1 MKKHCPSVQFQRC
14 LLAIGVLL
22 ALPTAVLAQDADDAT
37 ELDEIIITGTRTEV
51 PLEESL
57 VPAQVIDR
65 EEIERSQARSI
76 TQLLQGRTGIGFS
89 NQGGLGKI
97 TTLNIRGTES
107 DHVLVLID
115 GVRVGSATA
124 GLPALQDLPVDQI
137 ERIEI
142 VRGPRSSLYGSE
154 AIGGVI
160 QIFTRRGEPGLRQHL
175 RVGAGSNSMREA
187 SAGFGYGGTRG
198 WIGADAAYQETDGIN
213 ACRGAGFPIFR
224 GCFTDEPDLDGYR
237 NVSLSLRGGIDLT
250 ETLVAEGTFLDA
262 HGDNEFDGSF
272 TNRSET
278 VQQVLGGK
286 LRYTPSKRLK
296 LELNVG
302 RNRDKSD
309 DYLDDTYLG
318 RFGTVREQ
326 ASLQGDFAISSAQ
339 LLTAGLDWQEDTVD
353 SDTAYDQTR
362 RDNQAVFVEYQG
374 RSGAQQFQ
382 ASLRSDD
389 NEQFGEHTTGSLGH
403 GYGFK
408 GGLRFNTV
416 YATGF
421 KAPSFNDLYFPFFGN
436 PELRPESSKS
446 LNLGLSQYASRYS
459 WTFNVYETHVDDLV
473 TYDAS
478 IFLPN
483 NIEKARLRGAEFTV
497 DTTLAGWELSA
508 QLSHTD
514 PRNDT
519 DGANF
524 DNLLARRARNTGR
537 IDVDRAFG
545 DLRLGTTLT
554 GASYRYDNAAN
565 TVRLAG
571 YGTLD
576 LRMEYALHPRW
587 TLQAR
592 ATNVLNR
599 QYETISFYNQ
609 SGREYGVSLRYRSG
623 L

>member
-1 MKKHCPSVQFQRC
+1 MKNRRNSINLKRC

-22 ALPTAVLAQDADDAT
+22 ALPTSVFAQDTSDAT
-37 ELDEIIITGTRTEV
+37 ELDEIIVTGTRTQV
-51 PLEESL
+51 PLADSL

-65 EEIERSQARSI
+65 QEIERSQARSI
-76 TQLLQGRTGIGFS
+76 AQLLKGRAGIGFS

-142 VRGPRSSLYGSE
+142 IRGPRSSLYGSE

-160 QIFTRRGEPGLRQHL
+160 QIFTRRGVPGFRQHL
-175 RVGAGSNSMREA
+175 RVGAGSNSLREA
-187 SAGFGYGGTRG
+187 SAGFAYGGTRG
-198 WIGADAAYQETDGIN
+198 WIGADAAYQQTDGIN

-224 GCFTDEPDLDGYR
+224 GCFTTEPDLDGYR

-250 ETLVAEGTFLDA
+250 EALVAEGTFLDA
-262 HGDNEFDGSF
+262 QGDNEFDGSF
-272 TNRSET
+272 TNSSKT

-286 LRYTPSKRLK
+286 LRYTPSEALK
-296 LELNVG
+296 LELGVG
-302 RNRDKSD
+302 RNRDTSD

-318 RFGTVREQ
+318 RFGTTREQ
-326 ASLQGDFAISSAQ
+326 ASLQGDFAFGPGQ
-339 LLTAGLDWQEDTVD
+339 LLTAGVDWQEDVID
-353 SDTAYDQTR
+353 SSTAYDQTR
-362 RDNQAVFVEYQG
+362 RDNQAAFVQYQG
-374 RSGAQQFQ
+374 RLGAQQLQ

-389 NEQFGEHTTGSLGH
+389 NEQFGEHTTGSLGY
-403 GYGFK
+403 GYGFE
-408 GGLRFNTV
+408 GGLRFNSV

-436 PELRPESSKS
+436 PDLRPESSKS
-446 LNLGLSQYASRYS
+446 LNLGLSQFASRYS
-459 WTFNVYETHVDDLV
+459 WTFNVYETRVDDLV

-483 NIEKARLRGAEFTV
+483 NIEKARLRGAEFTF
-497 DTTLAGWELSA
+497 DTTLSGWELSA

-514 PRNDT
+514 PRNRT
-519 DGANF
+519 DGRNF

-537 IDVDRAFG
+537 IDIDRAFG
-545 DLRLGTTLT
+545 DLRIGTTVA
-554 GASYRYDNAAN
+554 GASHRFDNAAN

-576 LRMEYALHPRW
+576 LRVEYALHPRW

-592 ATNVLNR
+592 ATNVLDR
-599 QYETISFYNQ
+599 EYETISFYNQ

>member
-1 MKKHCPSVQFQRC
+1 MNKRLSLIHPHRSA
-14 LLAIGVLL
+14 LTLGILL
-22 ALPTAVLAQDADDAT
+22 ALPIGVLAQVSEEAT
-37 ELDEIIITGTRTEV
+37 DLDEIIVTGTRTEV

-76 TQLLQGRTGIGFS
+76 AQLLQGRAGISFS

-124 GLPALQDLPVDQI
+124 GIPALQDLPLDQFD
-137 ERIEI
+137 RIEI

-160 QIFTRRGEPGLRQHL
+160 QIFTRRGEAGLRQHL
-175 RVGAGSNSMREA
+175 RIGAGSNALREA
-187 SAGFGYGGTRG
+187 SAGFGYGGERAWFG
-198 WIGADAAYQETDGIN
+198 IDAAYQETDGIN
-213 ACRGAGFPIFR
+213 ACRGAGFPVFR
-224 GCFTDEPDLDGYR
+224 GCFTDEPDRDGYR
-237 NVSLSLRGGIDLT
+237 NRSLSLRGGIELS

-262 HGDNEFDGSF
+262 DGSNEFDGSF
-272 TNRSET
+272 TNGSET
-278 VQQVLGGK
+278 VQQVIGGK
-286 LRYTPSKRLK
+286 LRYSPSENLK
-296 LELNVG
+296 LELNLG

-309 DYLDDTYLG
+309 DYLGDTYLG

-326 ASLQGDFAISSAQ
+326 ASLQGDFGLAVGQ
-339 LLTAGLDWQEDTVD
+339 LLTAGVDWQQDVVD
-353 SDTAYDQTR
+353 SDRAYDETR
-362 RDNQAVFVEYQG
+362 RGNQAVFVEYQA
-374 RSGAQQFQ
+374 RFGAQQLQ
-382 ASLRSDD
+382 ASVRSDD
-389 NEQFGEHTTGSLGH
+389 NEQFGEHTTGSLGY
-403 GYGFK
+403 GYGFDND
-408 GGLRFNTV
+408 LRLNAV

-436 PELRPESSKS
+436 PNLRPESSRS
-446 LNLGLSQYASRYS
+446 LNLGLARHAQAWR
-459 WTFNVYETHVDDLV
+459 WTFNVYETRVDDLV

-497 DTTLAGWELSA
+497 DTALAGWDLSV
-508 QLSHTD
+508 QLSHSD
-514 PRNDT
+514 PRNET
-519 DGANF
+519 PGPNSG
-524 DNLLARRARNTGR
+524 NLLARRAQNTGR
-537 IDVDRAFG
+537 IDIDRAFG
-545 DLRLGTTLT
+545 ELRIGTTLN
-554 GASYRYDNAAN
+554 GASHRYDNAAN
-565 TVRLAG
+565 SVRLAG

-592 ATNVLNR
+592 ATNVLDR
-599 QYETISFYNQ
+599 TYETISFYNQ